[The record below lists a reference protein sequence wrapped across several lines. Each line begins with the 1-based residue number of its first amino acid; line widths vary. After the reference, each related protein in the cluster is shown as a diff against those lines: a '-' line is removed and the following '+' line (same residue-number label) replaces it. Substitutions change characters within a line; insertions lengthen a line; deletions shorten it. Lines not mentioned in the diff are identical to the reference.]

1 MSVLFDIVHP
11 AHVHF
16 FKHIIRGL
24 AREGVATHIVAR
36 DKDVTCQ
43 LLDNY
48 GLEYQRV
55 GKSENKNLLRQATEL
70 LGRDLTL
77 ARIARRTGARVI
89 LTRNPAGA
97 QVGRLLGIKSF
108 FDTDDGPAAGMHYRV
123 AAPFAHVIT
132 TPDCMRKNLGPKHL
146 KYPGYK
152 QTAYLHP
159 NHFTPD
165 PDVLTHLGV
174 ASGDKFF
181 LVRFV
186 AMVASHDSGELGLS
200 WAAREEVVRRLERVG
215 RVFISSEGPLPER
228 FAAYRFAPPPEQL
241 HDALSYASLLVG
253 DSQTMAAEAAV
264 LGTPSLRVSSWKGR
278 LDYLEELETRYH
290 LTESFRPDEPARL
303 FERLETYA
311 NHADPRA
318 LIAEGHRR
326 MLDDKCDAA
335 EWYTRQ
341 VLASL

>member
-1 MSVLFDIVHP
+1 MSVLIDIVHP

-16 FKHIIRGL
+16 FKHMIQGL
-24 AREGVATHIVAR
+24 TRAGVRTHIVAR

-43 LLDNY
+43 LLDNL
-48 GLEYQRV
+48 GLPYQRV
-55 GKSENKNLLRQATEL
+55 GKSGDKNLLRQAAEL
-70 LGRDLTL
+70 LGRDLAL
-77 ARIARRTGARVI
+77 AKIARRTGARVI

-132 TPDCMRKNLGPKHL
+132 TPDCMHANLGPKHL

-159 NHFTPD
+159 HHFTPN
-165 PDVLTHLGV
+165 PAVLTHLGLKQ
-174 ASGDKFF
+174 GDRFF

-186 AMVASHDSGELGLS
+186 AMVASHDSGESGLS
-200 WAAREEVVRRLERVG
+200 WAAREEVVQRLERLG

-228 FAAYRFAPPPEQL
+228 FTAYRFAPPPELL

-290 LTESFRPDEPARL
+290 LTESFRPEEHARL
-303 FERLETYA
+303 FERLEAYA

-326 MLDDKCDAA
+326 MLEDKCDVA
-335 EWYTRQ
+335 EWYVRH
-341 VLASL
+341 VLAAL